1 MEDTDLQ
8 DQQKEARSLTIF
20 NAREEEQQKFTNLI
34 APKTPDQEQEQEEA
48 QSLTIINAREEKQ
61 QRGANLIALKTF
73 RQEEDTKVPEETS
86 CRRRPRA

>member
-1 MEDTDLQ
+1 MH
-8 DQQKEARSLTIF
+8 
-20 NAREEEQQKFTNLI
+20 
-34 APKTPDQEQEQEEA
+34 PKIPEQEQEQEEA